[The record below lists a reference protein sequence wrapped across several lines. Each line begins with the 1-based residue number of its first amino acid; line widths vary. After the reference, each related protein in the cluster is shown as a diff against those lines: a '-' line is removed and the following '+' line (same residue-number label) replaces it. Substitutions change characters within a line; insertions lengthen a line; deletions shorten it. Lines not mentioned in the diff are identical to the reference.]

1 MVSNLRKTFVLDS
14 PTRLG
19 QYGLYAILVFCYFV
33 VGMTIWRKDPQWVTA
48 ILGGITGLMM
58 LIILFINGLPKY
70 SVAIFM
76 MATGIVTYFLLD
88 KAILGSASNSYTEL
102 LQEMTLV
109 LGIIFP
115 GAMLGALWGHRI
127 FANRLLQKPHDE
139 IRNRCAVVIF
149 AGISLLNWKA
159 SLAHDLV
166 SSANYLAPFFFSCG
180 EFLIALGIGLFV
192 ESRSMSAKNLNKIK
206 I

>member
-1 MVSNLRKTFVLDS
+1 MSTNLREKFVLDR
-14 PTRLG
+14 PTQRG
-19 QYGLYAILVFCYFV
+19 KYGLVALLVVLYATVCI
-33 VGMTIWRKDPQWVTA
+33 TIWRKDPQWVTA
-48 ILGGITGLMM
+48 ILGGLTGLMM
-58 LIILFINGLPKY
+58 LIILFIDGLPKV
-70 SVAIFM
+70 SVAIFITV
-76 MATGIVTYFLLD
+76 TGIATYFLLD
-88 KAILGSASNSYTEL
+88 IAVLGGASHWFTEL

-127 FANRLLQKPHDE
+127 FANPLLQKPHDE
-139 IRNRCAVVIF
+139 IRNWCAVVIF
-149 AGISLLNWKA
+149 AGISLLAWKA

-192 ESRSMSAKNLNKIK
+192 ESRSKSAENLNK
-206 I
+206 